1 MQNSIDNHKLISGNV
16 NMPASNNKINSATSF
31 LIMINEVA
39 SLIDE
44 EWKKCD
50 YSCYKFPDVVMRKTG
65 SYNFA
70 DEFKFS
76 DIITMLQ
83 DTNVRNVQIVSEFS
97 DLHFKLFDNGKFYI
111 EILNWWNR
119 DTSIHDHGFSGVLF
133 QLSGTGFN
141 AIYTYEE
148 EECISQHLRVGKIG
162 LSTVQLSQK
171 GDVRVIPSG
180 REEKHAVLH
189 IEQPTI
195 SLIIRTHPVI
205 DLSPQLNYF
214 PPYLLMD
221 HSAIDNVFNK
231 EIKFFQLL
239 FLQNQE
245 LAKSK
250 ILEAMGAASM
260 TQCFWYLMK
269 LSNIIL
275 SPSHI
280 DMLSIFINQSNTDSE
295 RKLKEKLITS
305 TVARKS
311 SQYIIDEVKPLFQ
324 DRSTRLFLAG
334 LAASYNIQEKQKIF
348 SILNIDYDL
357 SRITSIKNQLPEG
370 VKNKFLTAVDI
381 LSK

>member
-1 MQNSIDNHKLISGNV
+1 
-16 NMPASNNKINSATSF
+16 
-31 LIMINEVA
+31 
-39 SLIDE
+39 
-44 EWKKCD
+44 
-50 YSCYKFPDVVMRKTG
+50 
-65 SYNFA
+65 
-70 DEFKFS
+70 
-76 DIITMLQ
+76 
-83 DTNVRNVQIVSEFS
+83 
-97 DLHFKLFDNGKFYI
+97 
-111 EILNWWNR
+111 
-119 DTSIHDHGFSGVLF
+119 
-133 QLSGTGFN
+133 
-141 AIYTYEE
+141 
-148 EECISQHLRVGKIG
+148 
-162 LSTVQLSQK
+162 
-171 GDVRVIPSG
+171 
-180 REEKHAVLH
+180 
-189 IEQPTI
+189 
-195 SLIIRTHPVI
+195 
-205 DLSPQLNYF
+205 
-214 PPYLLMD
+214 MD